1 MCLKTIAHATM
12 ANEDFN
18 QILIKIINEY
28 TKSGDLKYTIPFT
41 TCIFNSSIGKR
52 IRLYWEIVQSKSYQL

>member
-1 MCLKTIAHATM
+1 MWLKTIAHATM

-28 TKSGDLKYTIPFT
+28 TKSGDLKYHVHIQQFH
-41 TCIFNSSIGKR
+41 R
-52 IRLYWEIVQSKSYQL
+52 